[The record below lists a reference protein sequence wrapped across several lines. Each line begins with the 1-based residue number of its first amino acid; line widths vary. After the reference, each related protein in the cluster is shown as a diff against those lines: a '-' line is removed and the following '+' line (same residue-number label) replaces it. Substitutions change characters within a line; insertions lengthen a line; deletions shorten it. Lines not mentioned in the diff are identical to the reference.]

1 MDSMFI
7 EQKYLLLASS
17 QLSQFKKKGDHL
29 YNFRCPYCGD
39 SQKSKL
45 KARGFVFLKDNK
57 FIYKCHNCSKGA
69 SLQNL
74 LKYVDVKIYNDY
86 IFERYKKTD
95 NEPDIGKFTQPKFLK
110 GDSPLRKLKKVS
122 QLSWN
127 HPVKQFVQ
135 KRKIPTNLHF
145 ELFFARKFYEWVNS
159 IVPNKFQDLSND
171 HPRLVIPFFD
181 EDNKMFAFQG
191 RAFGKENPKYITIIL
206 DPTRDKI
213 YGLNR
218 LDKNNPIFA
227 VEGPI
232 DSLFLDNCVAVAGA
246 DFNKLPLDYTI
257 IFDNERRNKEVLK
270 QIEKTITKGYKV
282 VLWPDD
288 IKEKDI
294 NEMILSGMT
303 KEDVKRIITKNTYQG
318 NMALIKLT
326 TWRKVD
332 AE

>member
-326 TWRKVD
+326 TWRKVY
-332 AE
+332 AQ

>member
-57 FIYKCHNCSKGA
+57 FIYKFHNSSKGA

>member
-145 ELFFARKFYEWVNS
+145 ELFFAQKFYKCVNS
-159 IVPNKFQDLSND
+159 IVPNKFQDLTND

-232 DSLFLDNCVAVAGA
+232 DSLFLDNCIAVGGA
-246 DFNKLPLDYTI
+246 DFNK
-257 IFDNERRNKEVLK
+257 
-270 QIEKTITKGYKV
+270 
-282 VLWPDD
+282 
-288 IKEKDI
+288 
-294 NEMILSGMT
+294 
-303 KEDVKRIITKNTYQG
+303 
-318 NMALIKLT
+318 
-326 TWRKVD
+326 
-332 AE
+332 